1 MDINGKEENG
11 DMWRSNIVLASRYE
25 NCSCREGGGFYKL
38 VRRFLKEMKRKRVSA
53 LSY

>member
-38 VRRFLKEMKRKRVSA
+38 GT
-53 LSY
+53 